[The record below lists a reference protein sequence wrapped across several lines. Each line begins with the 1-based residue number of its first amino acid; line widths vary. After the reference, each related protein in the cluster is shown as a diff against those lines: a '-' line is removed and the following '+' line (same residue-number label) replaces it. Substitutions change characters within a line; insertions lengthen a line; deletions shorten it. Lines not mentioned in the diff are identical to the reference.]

1 MTEQGRPALLI
12 YTDASHAKGSGSWGA
27 VITGPEIETMEAG
40 GQFKGPCPCSTTAE
54 MQGVANALHIAVAAG
69 HLRRGT
75 SATVLCD
82 NQSVVQLI
90 TRKGLNGNR
99 MKRRTPALFAAL
111 HHVRDAMRDIQA
123 QITFQW
129 VRGHQSA
136 AEADEHRAFNHR
148 ADQVAKRNNAALQAR
163 RASRA
168 AKRER
173 QRRNAKAAQNEQG
186 AVL

>member
-12 YTDASHAKGSGSWGA
+12 YTDASHGKGSGSWGA
-27 VITGPEIETMEAG
+27 VITGPEIKTMEAG
-40 GQFKGPCPCSTTAE
+40 GEFKGHCPCSTTAE

-75 SATVLCD
+75 AAVVLCD

-90 TRKGLNGNR
+90 SGKCLNVSR
-99 MKRRTPALFAAL
+99 MKRRAPALFAAL
-111 HHVRDAMRDIQA
+111 RHVREAMQDIQA

-136 AEADEHRAFNHR
+136 AEADEHRPFNRR
-148 ADQVAKRNNAALQAR
+148 ADQLAKLNNSALQDRRAQRFAR
-163 RASRA
+163 RA
-168 AKRER
+168 
-173 QRRNAKAAQNEQG
+173 QRRRDAKEAQCGG